1 MTSLSI
7 DNIDPEYVDTL
18 RLNRFSF
25 KEIASRF
32 LGISRSSFHRWRCR
46 TNYVDPLDNS
56 NFNEDEL
63 DAAILSY
70 LNLHHER
77 GQRMIIGH
85 LLSSTNIR
93 ASRNQIRE
101 SIVRVDPF
109 GRTQRSCR
117 RLIRHDYVT
126 LGPHHM
132 WHIDGHHKLIRYGL
146 ITHGGVDGCSRAIIY
161 MRLNN
166 NNTALTAF
174 DSYQYGVTEY
184 QMPDRIRGD
193 GGGENVLICEDILRR
208 RGMDRGSFII
218 GSSKFNTCIERMWR
232 DLRRVVIQFYMDLFS
247 SLERDGMDISSPYH
261 MMALQHL
268 FIPRIQQEIDQFR
281 LNWNAHP
288 MRTRHNRSPNQDVP
302 NMLLI
307 MEL

>member
-1 MTSLSI
+1 
-7 DNIDPEYVDTL
+7 
-18 RLNRFSF
+18 
-25 KEIASRF
+25 
-32 LGISRSSFHRWRCR
+32 
-46 TNYVDPLDNS
+46 
-56 NFNEDEL
+56 
-63 DAAILSY
+63 
-70 LNLHHER
+70 
-77 GQRMIIGH
+77 MIIGH

-109 GRTQRSCR
+109 GRAQRSCR
-117 RLIRHDYVT
+117 RLIRHDY
-126 LGPHHM
+126 GC
-132 WHIDGHHKLIRYGL
+132 
-146 ITHGGVDGCSRAIIY
+146 VDGCSRVITY

-166 NNTALTAF
+166 NNTAFTAL

-193 GGGENVLICEDILRR
+193 GGRENVLICEDILRR

-218 GSSKFNTCIERMWR
+218 VSSKFNTCIERMWR

-247 SLERDGMDISSPYH
+247 SPEREGIDISSSYH
-261 MMALQHL
+261 MMALQYL

-288 MRTRHNRSPNQDVP
+288 MRTRHNRSPNQ
-302 NMLLI
+302 LLI
-307 MEL
+307 LYSEITAPPYDYNNIDDVIDDDLIDNDEVDDNHVIVNPIVCPLTSSYNSSLIVFFT